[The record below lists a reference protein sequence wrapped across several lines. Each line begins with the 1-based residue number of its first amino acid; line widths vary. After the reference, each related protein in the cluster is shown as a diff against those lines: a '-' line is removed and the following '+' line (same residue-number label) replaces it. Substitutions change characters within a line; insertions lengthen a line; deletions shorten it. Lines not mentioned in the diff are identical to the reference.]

1 MTTQFFIDPDITQAS
16 TLPTFFYKDE
26 DIFNALKDKIF
37 IKSWQWIGTD
47 DLVPL
52 SNHYYPFFLLD
63 HYIAEPMLLVRN
75 AKDELNCFSN
85 VCTHRGNLIAQ
96 QPGKVTKL
104 ICAYHGR
111 RFSQEGKFEFM
122 PEFNKSKD
130 FPRACD
136 NLHKFQLMNL
146 GPHLFV
152 GMSPQF
158 DFNLVLKVLHKRI
171 DFLPLEQ
178 FKFEPALSKDYLI
191 NAHWALYCDNF
202 LEGFHIPFVHQDLNE
217 KLDYGDYTTEIY
229 DYCNLQI
236 GYAKNDVEVFDL
248 PEGHIDFGKRV
259 AAYFYWIFP
268 NMMFNFYPW
277 GLSINIVKPLYIN
290 KTKVSF
296 LTYVWDESKFEKGA
310 GSLIDKVEREDEY
323 VVEGVQKGL
332 QSRFY
337 QAGRF
342 SPEREKGVHH
352 FHRLIADF
360 MNDSNE

>member
-16 TLPTFFYKDE
+16 TLPAFFYKDQ
-26 DIFNALKDKIF
+26 DIFNALKGKIF
-37 IKSWQWIGTD
+37 IKSWQWIGSD

-52 SNHYYPFFLLD
+52 PNYFHPFFLLD
-63 HYIAEPMLLVRN
+63 HYISEPMLLVRN
-75 AKDELNCFSN
+75 AQDELNCFSN
-85 VCTHRGNLIAQ
+85 VCTHRGNLIVQ

-104 ICAYHGR
+104 LCAYHGR
-111 RFSQEGKFEFM
+111 RFSLEGEFEFM
-122 PEFNKSKD
+122 PEFNKVKD
-130 FPRACD
+130 FPRSCD
-136 NLHKFQLMNL
+136 NLHKFQLKNL

-158 DFNLVLKVLHKRI
+158 DFDSVLKLLHKRI

-217 KLDYGDYTTEIY
+217 KLNYCDYTTEIY

-248 PEGHIDFGKRV
+248 PEGHIDFGKKV

-337 QAGRF
+337 HAGRF

>member
-1 MTTQFFIDPDITQAS
+1 MATQFFIDPDITQAS
-16 TLPTFFYKDE
+16 TLPASFYKDQE
-26 DIFNALKDKIF
+26 IFNALKDKIF
-37 IKSWQWIGTD
+37 IKSWQWIGSD

-52 SNHYYPFFLLD
+52 PNYLYPFFLLD

-75 AKDELNCFSN
+75 AEDELKCFSN
-85 VCTHRGNLIAQ
+85 VCTHRGNLIVQ
-96 QPGKVTKL
+96 EPGKVTKL
-104 ICAYHGR
+104 LCAYHGR
-111 RFSQEGKFEFM
+111 RFSQEGEFEFM
-122 PEFNKSKD
+122 PEFNKAKD

-136 NLHKFQLMNL
+136 NLHKFQLKNL

-158 DFNLVLKVLHKRI
+158 DFDSVLKLLHERI
-171 DFLPLEQ
+171 YFLPLEQ

-248 PEGHIDFGKRV
+248 PEGHIDFGKKV

-296 LTYVWDESKFEKGA
+296 LTYVWDEAKFEKGG

-323 VVEGVQKGL
+323 VVEGVHKGL

-360 MNDSNE
+360 MNDNNE